1 MDARIKHEGDTAR
14 IRLRGGLDISTEHEL
29 HQAVG
34 ALDRAGSRRIRIDLS
49 GVDFIDSRG
58 LSALLAIH
66 KEWRGRSRAV
76 AFLGPLQPAVQRV
89 LDVTRV
95 DDELS
100 FVQPS
105 RPDGGGSARGST

>member
-1 MDARIKHEGDTAR
+1 MDARIEVEGDTAR
-14 IRLRGGLDISTEHEL
+14 VRLRGPLDISTEHEL

-34 ALDRAGSRRIRIDLS
+34 AIARAGRNGIRIDLS
-49 GVDFIDSRG
+49 DVDFIDSQG

-66 KEWRGRSRAV
+66 REWSQRSRTV
-76 AFLGPLQPAVQRV
+76 EFLGPLQPAVQRV

-105 RPDGGGSARGST
+105 RPGEGSARSST

>member
-1 MDARIKHEGDTAR
+1 MDARIEHEGDFAR
-14 IRLRGGLDISTEHEL
+14 VRLRGGLDISSEHEL

-34 ALDRAGSRRIRIDLS
+34 ALDRAGSQRIRIDLS

-58 LSALLAIH
+58 LSALLTIH
-66 KEWRGRSRAV
+66 KQWTQRSRTV
-76 AFLGPLQPAVQRV
+76 EFLGPLQPAVQRV

-100 FVQPS
+100 FVESS
-105 RPDGGGSARGST
+105 RSRGGESARSST

>member
-1 MDARIKHEGDTAR
+1 MEARIEHEGDIAR
-14 IRLRGGLDISTEHEL
+14 VRLRGGLDISTEHEL

-34 ALDRAGSRRIRIDLS
+34 ALDRAGSHAIRIDLS

-66 KEWRGRSRAV
+66 KEWSRQGHTV
-76 AFLGPLQPAVQRV
+76 EFLGPLQPAVQRV
-89 LDVTRV
+89 LDITRV

-105 RPDGGGSARGST
+105 RPDGDASARAST